1 MLPGQRGV
9 KRAVLLA
16 QGVPTDMTATATDS
30 TDNQHA
36 VAQGHAVRHPALA
49 ALTVGAIGVVFG
61 DIGTSPLYAFREAL
75 SQSAADGIDP
85 SEILGVLSLALW
97 TLFLV
102 VTVKYVIF
110 LMRAD
115 NQGEGGVLAL
125 AALARRSLGL
135 RSRLALILGAAGASL
150 FYGDAIITPAL
161 SVLSAME
168 GLRTIPAAASIFDEG
183 VIRLC
188 TIVILIG
195 LFLLQSRG
203 TAHVSKLFGPICI
216 LWFLVIGGLG
226 IWHIADEPSI
236 ARVIWPGYGIRFLAS
251 HGVVGLFVLGAVFLT
266 VTGAEALTADMGHFG
281 RLPIRI
287 GWFSLVLPALTLNY
301 LGQGAF
307 ALSALERAAASGQTF
322 TNQDWFFL
330 MAPEA
335 FRPALIVLAGMATVI
350 AAQAV
355 ITGAFSLTQQAIQLG
370 FLPRLRVRQ
379 TSADFQGQIYLP
391 AINWLLLFG
400 VLVLVIQFKTSSA
413 MAAAYGIAVTGTMV
427 VTTCLAY
434 LVVRHRWGWRRP
446 LALAAILPFLT
457 LDLIF
462 FGANILRVIEGGWV
476 PLLVGAGVGLI
487 IYTWVRGRG
496 IVSAFEKRQ
505 AIPIVDLAAAL
516 AKRPPERVPG
526 TAVFLTANPASAP
539 GALLHNLKHNKVL
552 HAQNLIVTIRTADRP
567 MVPPEY
573 RAHVERLDDDFA
585 TVTLT
590 YGFMETPDVPRDL
603 PRELG
608 VEQKQMGLNPMK
620 TSYFIGRNTLKPE
633 ADKGMPLWQDRLFM
647 FLQRNASDP
656 TDFLRIP
663 PGKVL
668 ELGEQVT
675 V

>member
-1 MLPGQRGV
+1 MSSPEPSP
-9 KRAVLLA
+9 A
-16 QGVPTDMTATATDS
+16 PHATP
-30 TDNQHA
+30 
-36 VAQGHAVRHPALA
+36 HPALA
-49 ALTVGAIGVVFG
+49 ALTIGAIGVVFG

-75 SQSAADGIDP
+75 GQSGKDGIDA

-97 TLFLV
+97 SLILV
-102 VTVKYVIF
+102 VTIKYVVF

-125 AALARRSLGL
+125 AALARRALGK
-135 RSRLALILGAAGASL
+135 RSMIALILGAAGASL

-168 GLRTIPAAASIFDEG
+168 GLRTIPNAAHIFDERT
-183 VIRLC
+183 VRVL
-188 TIVILIG
+188 TIAILIG
-195 LFLLQSRG
+195 LFLIQARG
-203 TAHVSKLFGPICI
+203 TAHVSRLFGPVCI
-216 LWFLVIGGLG
+216 VWFLSIGGLG

-236 ARVIWPGYGIRFLAS
+236 ARVVWPGYAVSFMAS
-251 HGVVGLFVLGAVFLT
+251 HGTIGLFVLGAVFLT

-287 GWFSLVLPALTLNY
+287 GWFVLVFPALILNY

-307 ALSALERAAASGQTF
+307 ALATLETATAAGKPFANT
-322 TNQDWFFL
+322 DWFFL
-330 MAPEA
+330 MAPDA
-335 FRPALIVLAGMATVI
+335 LRPWLVVLAGAATVI
-350 AAQAV
+350 ASQAV

-370 FLPRLRVRQ
+370 LLPRLRIRQ
-379 TSADFQGQIYLP
+379 TSAAFAGQIYLP
-391 AINWLLLFG
+391 AVNWLLLIG

-434 LVVRHRWGWRRP
+434 IVARHRWNWSRP
-446 LALAAILPFLT
+446 LALAVILPFLT

-462 FGANILRVIEGGWV
+462 FGANILRVVEGGWV
-476 PLLVGAGVGLI
+476 PLVIAAAIGLLI
-487 IYTWVRGRG
+487 QTWVRGRG
-496 IVSAFEKRQ
+496 IVSDFEKRQ
-505 AIPIVDLAAAL
+505 AIPLADLAAAL
-516 AKRPPERVPG
+516 ERRPPERVPG
-526 TAVFLTANPASAP
+526 TAVFLTGNATAAP

-552 HAQNLIVTIRTADRP
+552 HQRNLVVSIRTTDRP
-567 MVPPEY
+567 IVAEEQ
-573 RAHVERLDDDFA
+573 RATIEKIDDAF
-585 TVTLT
+585 TRIVLT
-590 YGFMETPDVPRDL
+590 YGFMETPDVPSDL
-603 PRELG
+603 GLDALG
-608 VEQKQMGLNPMK
+608 DRRADEAMR

-633 ADKGMPLWQDRLFM
+633 AEKGMPPWQDRLFM

>member
-16 QGVPTDMTATATDS
+16 QGVPADMTAITTDI
-30 TDNQHA
+30 TGNQNE
-36 VAQGHAVRHPALA
+36 VAEGHATRHPALA

-125 AALARRSLGL
+125 AALARRSLGI

-168 GLRTIPAAASIFDEG
+168 GLRTIPSAATVFDEG

-203 TAHVSKLFGPICI
+203 TAQVSKLFGPICI
-216 LWFLVIGGLG
+216 LWFFVIGGLG

-236 ARVIWPGYGIRFLAS
+236 ARVVWPGYGISFLAS

-287 GWFSLVLPALTLNY
+287 GWFSLVLPALMLNY

-307 ALSALERAAASGQTF
+307 ALASLERAAASGQTF

-330 MAPEA
+330 MAPES
-335 FRPALIVLAGMATVI
+335 FRPALIVLAGLATVI

-355 ITGAFSLTQQAIQLG
+355 ITGAF
-370 FLPRLRVRQ
+370 R
-379 TSADFQGQIYLP
+379 
-391 AINWLLLFG
+391 
-400 VLVLVIQFKTSSA
+400 
-413 MAAAYGIAVTGTMV
+413 
-427 VTTCLAY
+427 
-434 LVVRHRWGWRRP
+434 
-446 LALAAILPFLT
+446 
-457 LDLIF
+457 
-462 FGANILRVIEGGWV
+462 
-476 PLLVGAGVGLI
+476 
-487 IYTWVRGRG
+487 
-496 IVSAFEKRQ
+496 
-505 AIPIVDLAAAL
+505 
-516 AKRPPERVPG
+516 
-526 TAVFLTANPASAP
+526 
-539 GALLHNLKHNKVL
+539 
-552 HAQNLIVTIRTADRP
+552 
-567 MVPPEY
+567 
-573 RAHVERLDDDFA
+573 
-585 TVTLT
+585 
-590 YGFMETPDVPRDL
+590 
-603 PRELG
+603 
-608 VEQKQMGLNPMK
+608 
-620 TSYFIGRNTLKPE
+620 
-633 ADKGMPLWQDRLFM
+633 
-647 FLQRNASDP
+647 
-656 TDFLRIP
+656 
-663 PGKVL
+663 
-668 ELGEQVT
+668 
-675 V
+675 